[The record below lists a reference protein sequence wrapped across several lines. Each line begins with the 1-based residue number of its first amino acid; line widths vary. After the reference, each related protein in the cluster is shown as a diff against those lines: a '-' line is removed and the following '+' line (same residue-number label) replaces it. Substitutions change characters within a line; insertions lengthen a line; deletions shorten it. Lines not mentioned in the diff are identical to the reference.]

1 MSDSIVML
9 KRVRL
14 AFPTL
19 EKAQQVQKQGDPKFS
34 AVLIFEKGSENHKA
48 CAKAIKAA
56 AVEKWGA
63 EKAEKAVDALTKTL
77 KVAMY
82 DGELKADKYDGFEG
96 NMAVNTSAPA
106 KAPPRL
112 LDRDRSELPRDTP
125 KLYAGCYVNAS
136 IQLWAQDNQYGKRI
150 NATLRGVQFCEDG
163 DAFGGSRPASAD
175 EFDALE
181 SPEANNDDFI

>member
-1 MSDSIVML
+1 MSDSIAML

-19 EKAQQVQKQGDPKFS
+19 EKAQQVQNQGDPKFS

-48 CAKAIKAA
+48 CANAIKAA
-56 AVEKWGA
+56 AEEKWGA
-63 EKAEKAVDALTKTL
+63 EKAEKAVDVLTKTR

-82 DGELKADKYDGFEG
+82 DGGLRADKYDGFEG

-106 KAPPRL
+106 KVPPRL
-112 LDRDRSELPRDTP
+112 FDRDLSELPRDTP

-136 IQLWAQDNQYGKRI
+136 IQLWAQDNKHGKRI
-150 NATLRGVQFCEDG
+150 KATLCGVQFYEDG
-163 DAFGGSRPASAD
+163 DVFGGSRPASAD
-175 EFDALE
+175 EFEALMRWR
-181 SPEANNDDFI
+181 